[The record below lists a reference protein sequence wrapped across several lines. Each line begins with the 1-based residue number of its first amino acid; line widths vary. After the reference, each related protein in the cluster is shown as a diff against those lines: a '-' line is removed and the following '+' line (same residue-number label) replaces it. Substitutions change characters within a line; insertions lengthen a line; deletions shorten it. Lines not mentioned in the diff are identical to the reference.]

1 MQHSGSGTPRRPFH
15 KGKSKGFGGDHGQED
30 GTQQQHSGGWYHKGY
45 EGGKG
50 HYKGKQENKG
60 HHFGE
65 KGQEKGNNWYDN
77 NKSFGG
83 GKHKSSNFHNA
94 FHDKVNNSSS
104 TSSWNKS
111 GGNEY
116 GHHGG
121 KHQGFGGAGGMEKG
135 GKEGKEGSWR
145 PHTNAWNNENGG
157 PQHAFGK
164 DHHQQGGH
172 KGGYDNNSSY
182 QHYKQNY
189 HQNNQDNRHGEHQP
203 KRRFFRRCIDYNST
217 VVNFLEHWNEGEH
230 VKRNLGCNYTFAK
243 DMMPAFATPYS
254 PYDSICSRY
263 VYSAVNKVRSAVN
276 TVTFSPN
283 GRRVITGSH
292 TGELTIWN
300 AQQFHFEN
308 NMQAHT
314 AAVRALTWSPVE
326 DILLSGDHLGQIKLW
341 DQNFYNSQNL
351 QAHKDSLREISMAP
365 TGQKFCT
372 CADDSSAKVWDFK
385 TLQEERQFAGHGW
398 DVKCCSW
405 HPSKGLIATGSK
417 DCQIKLWD
425 PRASEAITTIHAHK
439 NMVTRVK
446 WSSEGNWLISGG
458 RDTTIGLMDIRTM
471 GVRKHFKG
479 HSREVTALC
488 WHPEFETIF
497 CSGGFDGS
505 LIYWDLFQE
514 KPCEFIQQ
522 AHDATIWSIA
532 WHPFGHLVASGSHDN
547 CCRFWSRG
555 RPGDRNTKELVPKR
569 EHRFGFDKA
578 RDEKNKHGGE
588 EEAELGELPKP
599 TCLPDKIL
607 TCGIFASM
615 EEESARKRVK
625 VDEDKV
631 TGAQDPQHDP
641 DPKEPLNHNHVTGED
656 LLTMEGSGI
665 VPDEDSGIVPEINGQ
680 TNITHG
686 VTEADPEND
695 GGVDAEVGE
704 SCPSS
709 LGMPGLLGMTSL
721 SSRRSSTTACV
732 PKASSVLKRV
742 PKPPPPVPP
751 PTYVPGPPPNLF
763 VPPTEEY
770 DTCGNDYLT

>member
-1 MQHSGSGTPRRPFH
+1 MQHSWSGTPRRPFH

-30 GTQQQHSGGWYHKGY
+30 GTPQHSGWYHKGH
-45 EGGKG
+45 EGKG

-60 HHFGE
+60 HFGE
-65 KGQEKGNNWYDN
+65 KSSQEKGNNW
-77 NKSFGG
+77 
-83 GKHKSSNFHNA
+83 GKPYHGNKSSNFHNA
-94 FHDKVNNSSS
+94 FHDKVNSSS
-104 TSSWNKS
+104 TSSWNNG

-121 KHQGFGGAGGMEKG
+121 KHQGFGGGGIGKG
-135 GKEGKEGSWR
+135 GKEGKEGKEGSSWR
-145 PHTNAWNNENGG
+145 PNNHAWNNESGG
-157 PQHAFGK
+157 PNGTPHHFSFGK
-164 DHHQQGGH
+164 DHHQGAH
-172 KGGYDNNSSY
+172 KGGYDNSSY
-182 QHYKQNY
+182 HHHKQNY
-189 HQNNQDNRHGEHQP
+189 HQNNQDNRYEHQP

-326 DILLSGDHLGQIKLW
+326 EILLSGDHLGQIKLW

-405 HPSKGLIATGSK
+405 HPSKGVVATGSK

-471 GVRKHFKG
+471 AVRKHFKG

-569 EHRFGFDKA
+569 EHRFGFDKV
-578 RDEKNKHGGE
+578 RDEKKMHGGDD
-588 EEAELGELPKP
+588 EAELGELPKP

-625 VDEDKV
+625 LE
-631 TGAQDPQHDP
+631 AQEEAQNPP
-641 DPKEPLNHNHVTGED
+641 DPKEPLNLHGGD
-656 LLTMEGSGI
+656 STMEGGGGGGSGML
-665 VPDEDSGIVPEINGQ
+665 VPEHSGALITPTNG
-680 TNITHG
+680 G
-686 VTEADPEND
+686 AGDPEND
-695 GGVDAEVGE
+695 GGGDFQEE
-704 SCPSS
+704 SAKHGSA
-709 LGMPGLLGMTSL
+709 GLMSMTSL
-721 SSRRSSTTACV
+721 RSKTACV
-732 PKASSVLKRV
+732 PKRVPKRV

-751 PTYVPGPPPNLF
+751 APFVPNPPPNLF
-763 VPPTEEY
+763 VPSTEEY